1 MYIYAR
7 ADRTKN
13 RKEIVRKG
21 GFLVASNYYRNE
33 ERKKER
39 WKRGERVDFLF
50 SFQIC
55 RTCRRTCR
63 CPRQDR
69 RVLRPS
75 TIPRSPPRRLPF
87 HRGARIPRSRVR
99 RPCSGISRAC
109 SRSRQTTRGSRKGK
123 STTRKVSAASPAEV
137 VPLIISFPSREL
149 ALRDISLLIDPPSPL
164 LRSTYSIL
172 SLARNA
178 DPSTINLSWI
188 ILLFADPLRVE
199 KNGNLGA
206 RISFSSYEL
215 LSLLSLS
222 LGLRNLGGRS
232 SRVRRPV
239 NVHLRFNKRRKS
251 SARSQ

>member
-1 MYIYAR
+1 MEKR
-7 ADRTKN
+7 RTS
-13 RKEIVRKG
+13 G
-21 GFLVASNYYRNE
+21 FSFLVSDLSDVPENLPLPAPGSESPQALNYSQIASAAVAVSQGGQDPSVSSTETLLRNIQGLLKVAVDNARQQERQINYE
-33 ERKKER
+33 K
-39 WKRGERVDFLF
+39 G
-50 SFQIC
+50 QC
-55 RTCRRTCR
+55 
-63 CPRQDR
+63 
-69 RVLRPS
+69 
-75 TIPRSPPRRLPF
+75 
-87 HRGARIPRSRVR
+87 RIPSRGRS
-99 RPCSGISRAC
+99 SYYILSLSRAC
-109 SRSRQTTRGSRKGK
+109 IKGH
-123 STTRKVSAASPAEV
+123 
-137 VPLIISFPSREL
+137 
-149 ALRDISLLIDPPSPL
+149 LLIDPPSPL

>member
-21 GFLVASNYYRNE
+21 GFLVASNYYRN

-109 SRSRQTTRGSRKGK
+109 SRSRPTTRGSRKGK

-206 RISFSSYEL
+206 RISFSPYEL
-215 LSLLSLS
+215 LSLFPLSLS
-222 LGLRNLGGRS
+222 LSRFTKSRWKIFACAETGQRS
-232 SRVRRPV
+232 PPV
-239 NVHLRFNKRRKS
+239 
-251 SARSQ
+251 

>member
-21 GFLVASNYYRNE
+21 GFLVASNYYRN

-69 RVLRPS
+69 RVPRPS

-109 SRSRQTTRGSRKGK
+109 SRSRPTTRGSRKGK

-149 ALRDISLLIDPPSPL
+149 ALRDISLLIDPPPPL
-164 LRSTYSIL
+164 LRSTYFHL
-172 SLARNA
+172 
-178 DPSTINLSWI
+178 
-188 ILLFADPLRVE
+188 VV
-199 KNGNLGA
+199 GA
-206 RISFSSYEL
+206 
-215 LSLLSLS
+215 
-222 LGLRNLGGRS
+222 
-232 SRVRRPV
+232 
-239 NVHLRFNKRRKS
+239 KRGPIHD
-251 SARSQ
+251 